1 MGFPC
6 VHWHVYCCCFC
17 SSRVRQS
24 SLHCLYFYFTLY
36 LTRASHFSYLPLLIT
51 YTLLFSI
58 VLLPSP
64 NNGHDLFSW
73 CLKLL
78 HNINSHLKI
87 FSYEPQI
94 RKKIQHLLF
103 WVWVA
108 LFIVVISSSRRLP
121 ENFLISII
129 YFLTAEQ
136 LDII

>member
-24 SLHCLYFYFTLY
+24 SLHCLYFYFTIY

-94 RKKIQHLLF
+94 RKKKFSICFSGFGLPYLL
-103 WVWVA
+103 WLYQVPEGY
-108 LFIVVISSSRRLP
+108 LKIS
-121 ENFLISII
+121 
-129 YFLTAEQ
+129 
-136 LDII
+136 